1 MKKLFLLGA
10 IAATGMTSAH
20 AVDMK
25 AGDWT
30 VNVGGIVN
38 AYYTYVNCDGGS
50 VGGAAL
56 AGQALG
62 CGGKDSRTTIGN
74 GLLPSGLITSIKGN
88 QGGVDV
94 GGTIGIMVHAA
105 TDSAVAENNN
115 VDVRQA
121 FMTLGTAETGSVK
134 IGRDYGIFGAN
145 AILSDMTLLGAGAPV
160 QATQRG
166 RVTLGHIGAGY
177 TYLGTYGQIAYTT
190 PSIAGFKFDIG
201 IMSPVSS
208 VGTAGNTP
216 QLQLQASFAP
226 MEGVKAW
233 VGAKTQ
239 KFDGADATLPTVGIV
254 NGVVGVIPG
263 TPAGA
268 EYRMNAVEAGAS
280 YAAGPF
286 GVLANV
292 QGGKAIGI
300 LTDGDQGDTK
310 GLNYLIQGT
319 FKTSEKMK
327 VGLSYGE
334 SKNRDNTFGVA
345 NALEKNRNLTLGAY
359 YSLTPAVTL
368 VGEIG
373 QTRSEAFNGASD
385 RMKGASVGGIFFF

>member
-30 VNVGGIVN
+30 VNVGGIIN

-50 VGGAAL
+50 VGGTAL

-105 TDSAVAENNN
+105 TDSAVAANTD

-121 FMTLGTAETGSVK
+121 FLTLGTAQMGSVK

-145 AILSDMTLLGAGAPV
+145 AILSDMTLLGVGAPV

-239 KFDGADATLPTVGIV
+239 KFDGAAAAT
-254 NGVVGVIPG
+254 PG
-263 TPAGA
+263 GAAGP

-286 GVLANV
+286 GILANV

-310 GLNYLIQGT
+310 GLNYLVQGT

-327 VGLSYGE
+327 VGLSFGE
-334 SKNRDNTFGVA
+334 SKNRDNTVGA
-345 NALEKNRNLTLGAY
+345 AGLEKNRNLTLGAY

-373 QTRSEAFNGASD
+373 QTRSYGFAGESD

>member
-10 IAATGMTSAH
+10 IAASGVTSAH

-30 VNVGGIVN
+30 VNVGGIIN

-50 VGGAAL
+50 VGGLAL
-56 AGQALG
+56 AGEGLG

-74 GLLPSGLITSIKGN
+74 GLLPSGLITSIKGT

-121 FMTLGTAETGSVK
+121 FVTLGTTRTGTVK
-134 IGRDYGIFGAN
+134 LGRDYGIFGAN
-145 AILSDMTLLGAGAPV
+145 AILSDMTLLGVGAPT

-177 TYLGTYGQIAYTT
+177 TYLGTYGQVAYTT
-190 PSIAGFKFDIG
+190 PSIAGFKFDVG
-201 IMSPVSS
+201 IMSPVGSTFGPGDAS
-208 VGTAGNTP
+208 NTP

-226 MEGVKAW
+226 IAGVKAW

-239 KFDGADATLPTVGIV
+239 KFDGLADATTGI
-254 NGVVGVIPG
+254 
-263 TPAGA
+263 AGP
-268 EYRMNAVEAGAS
+268 EYRMNAIEAGAS

-286 GVLANV
+286 GILANV

-310 GLNYLIQGT
+310 GLNYLLQGT

-327 VGLSYGE
+327 VGLSFGE
-334 SKNRDNTFGVA
+334 SKNRDNTASTGG
-345 NALEKNRNLTLGAY
+345 LEKNRNLTLGAY

-373 QTRSEAFNGASD
+373 QTRSYGFAGESD